1 MTGFFIALA
10 RILTAGVLLGLAGP
24 AAAQQGYPNKP
35 IRLITP
41 FAPGGG
47 TSIIGN
53 LIGQKL
59 SESWGQQVLVD
70 HRPGG
75 NTIIGSE
82 ALVRSPP
89 DGYTIMLQA
98 GGHAVHLS
106 LQTLPY
112 DTVKDFA
119 PVTTVT
125 SSAYILVLHPS
136 VPANNLQEI
145 IALAKSKPGK
155 LNFASAGSGGLPH
168 MAGELFQI
176 LAGVKFLHVP
186 YKGSGPAITDLLAG
200 QVDLSFQDPL
210 NVVARIKG
218 GKLKSIAISGDARLP
233 VLPQL
238 PTFTEAGLPGM
249 DVKNW
254 YGVFAPARTPK
265 EIINKLWTELA
276 RIMGM
281 PDIREKLASQG
292 VEPFITT
299 PDQFVALIN
308 ADIAKYAGIIKAAN
322 IKLEH

>member
-1 MTGFFIALA
+1 MTKCFTALA
-10 RILTAGVLLGLAGP
+10 RILTAGVLIGFAGC

-47 TSIIGN
+47 TSIIAT

-59 SESWGQQVLVD
+59 TEDWGQQVLID

-82 ALVRSPP
+82 ALVRSAP

-119 PVTTVT
+119 PIATVT

-136 VPANNLQEI
+136 VPANNLQEV
-145 IALAKSKPGK
+145 IALAKFKPGK

-168 MAGELFQI
+168 IAGELFQI
-176 LAGVKFLHVP
+176 MTGVKFLHVP
-186 YKGSGPAITDLLAG
+186 YKGSGPAITDLIAG

-218 GKLKSIAISGDARLP
+218 GRLKGIAISGDARLP
-233 VLPQL
+233 ALPQL
-238 PTFTEAGLPGM
+238 PTFTEAGLPGF
-249 DVKNW
+249 DIKNW
-254 YGVFAPARTPK
+254 YGVFAPAGTPK
-265 EIINKLWTELA
+265 EIIDKLSTELA
-276 RIMGM
+276 RIMGT
-281 PDIREKLASQG
+281 PDIRGKLASQG

-299 PDQFVALIN
+299 PDQFAALIN
-308 ADIAKYAGIIKAAN
+308 ADIAKYARIIKTAN
-322 IKLEH
+322 IRLEN